1 VDEECKGTRLQGLK
15 DQLAVSDDFEADV
28 LRQEVERLEQV
39 IEELTEFSLA
49 AVLAAVETLDRWER
63 HGDS

>member
-1 VDEECKGTRLQGLK
+1 MQGGRACRGLK

-28 LRQEVERLEQV
+28 LRQEAERLEQG

-49 AVLAAVETLDRWER
+49 AVLAAV
-63 HGDS
+63 GDA